1 MIDDSVYRLED
12 AWLVEERGPLG
23 SKEGR
28 GGGGFGNTFS
38 FKTLYISLCSPYSD
52 FTLTPHDG
60 IWRHILYQV
69 SVTKN
74 TEKS

>member
-1 MIDDSVYRLED
+1 MIAFTVWKMHGWWR
-12 AWLVEERGPLG
+12 
-23 SKEGR
+23 KEGPWGPR
-28 GGGGFGNTFS
+28 KGGGEGVLAIPFPSKRCIF
-38 FKTLYISLCSPYSD
+38 LCVPPYSD

>member
-1 MIDDSVYRLED
+1 MAGGGKR
-12 AWLVEERGPLG
+12 ALG
-23 SKEGR
+23 VQGR
-28 GGGGFGNTFS
+28 EGGGGFGNTFS

-52 FTLTPHDG
+52 FTLTPHDS